1 MAIERTF
8 SIIKP
13 DAVAKNHIGGVVA
26 LLEAGGLRV
35 IAQRMVRLTT
45 AQAEAFYAVHRERKF
60 FPDLVKF
67 MTEGPVVVQVL
78 EGENAI
84 AKNREIMGA
93 TDSKKA
99 DAGTI
104 RAQFGTDIERNAV
117 HGSDAVETAKQEI
130 AFFFSGAELASTAR
144 AQ

>member
-13 DAVAKNHIGGVVA
+13 DAVAANHIGGVVA
-26 LLEAGGLRV
+26 LLEAGGLRIV
-35 IAQRMVRLTT
+35 AQKMLRLTT

-78 EGENAI
+78 EGENAV

-99 DAGTI
+99 EKGTI
-104 RAQFGTDIERNAV
+104 RASFGTDIERNAA
-117 HGSDAVETAKQEI
+117 HGSDAPETAKQEI
-130 AFFFSGAELASTAR
+130 AFFFSGADLATTTR